1 MAEDN
6 LDLEVTGFETLRAQ
20 IKEATIQMQMLA
32 AAGKTGSEEFTAA
45 ANKVAD
51 LKDQLDDANDAVS
64 ALTGA
69 GKIQAFGKGISA
81 IAGGFTAVQGAISLA
96 GGDAK
101 EFEKTMQKLQG
112 AMALSQGLSQ
122 LEDLGN
128 AFGNMKK
135 VAVGAF
141 NSIKTAIGAS
151 GIGLLVV
158 ALGTIYAYWDDI
170 KAAVSGVSS
179 EQETLNQQSAENLA
193 IQTENLAAVD
203 AQENILKLQGKSEE
217 EIYDLKVKQY
227 DQTIEAAKVNL
238 VNMKATEE
246 AQIKA
251 AQRNKDILQGI
262 IRFISL
268 PITILLAQI
277 DLVGKALGQDFG
289 LEEKFSGGLAGMV
302 FDPEDVKK
310 EGDKTIKEAEKKL
323 TELENKRA
331 GLVVQHNE
339 KKKAERQK
347 ELDDRKQADQKENDL
362 QAQHLKN
369 LQKLRD
375 DEYVLAGTTE
385 EERARRQLE
394 VKQKEQDSELNILIK
409 GYTDKKKLTKEEQ
422 ESLATLNAE
431 YAQLQVTQQAETDAL
446 IQKQVDDAA
455 KKKAEADKKAAD
467 DAIAA
472 TKEEYDK
479 TKGYLDEYFK
489 SKETALLDAN
499 LSEKELAEATYK
511 LELENLE
518 AQKKAAEDYGQ
529 SVIDIDNQ
537 IAKVKKDN
545 RDKEK
550 AESAANLKEAF
561 DLTAQAAQA
570 ASDLS
575 QAAYAERLSN
585 VKKGSEEEKAILKE
599 QFETQKKF
607 QIGMAIINGAQSV
620 LAITSV
626 PDFTLGVASAIRIAL
641 VGITTAATI
650 AKISATQFEGGSSTG
665 SAPAAKSSG
674 GTYGSLQT
682 GGLLGG
688 PSHDLGGI
696 KTSMGEL
703 EGGEFVI
710 NRRATA
716 NFLPLLNQINASG
729 NTPGPQMAQQQQ
741 QPVIKTYVVASDMS
755 SQQEANAKLQ
765 ALSML

>member
-20 IKEATIQMQMLA
+20 IKEATIEFQKLQASGTATASEIAAAAAKVGALKDELA
-32 AAGKTGSEEFTAA
+32 DAADTASALGTAAGKFGAITKG
-45 ANKVAD
+45 
-51 LKDQLDDANDAVS
+51 LGAV
-64 ALTGA
+64 
-69 GKIQAFGKGISA
+69 
-81 IAGGFTAVQGAISLA
+81 AGGFSAIQGAIGLA
-96 GGDAK
+96 GSDAK
-101 EFEKTMQKLQG
+101 DFEKTMAKVQS

-122 LEDLGN
+122 LSELGD
-128 AFGNMKK
+128 AFSNMKK

-158 ALGTIYAYWDDI
+158 ALGAIYAYWDDI

-179 EQETLNQQSAENLA
+179 EQETLNKQSAENLA

-251 AQRNKDILQGI
+251 AQRNKDILQGV
-262 IRFISL
+262 IRFL
-268 PITILLAQI
+268 TAPLTMLLYTVDQ
-277 DLVGKALGQDFG
+277 VGKALGQDFG
-289 LEEKFSGGLAGMV
+289 LEEKFSGGLAKLV
-302 FDPEDVKK
+302 FDPEDTKK

-347 ELDDRKQADQKENDL
+347 ELDSQKEANKKEDDL

-375 DEYVLAGTTE
+375 EQYVLAGTTE

-394 VKQKEQDSELNILIK
+394 VKQKEQDAELNLLIK

-431 YAQLQVTQQAETDAL
+431 YAQLQITQQAETDAL
-446 IQKQVDDAA
+446 IKKQIDDAT
-455 KKKAEADKKAAD
+455 KKKAEADKKAAE

-472 TKEEYDK
+472 TKEEYEK

-489 SKETALLDAN
+489 AKETALLDAN

-511 LELENLE
+511 LELESLE

-529 SVIDIDNQ
+529 STIELDNQ
-537 IAKVKKDN
+537 IAKAKKAN

-550 AESAANLKEAF
+550 EETAANLKEAF

-607 QIGMAIINGAQSV
+607 QIGLAIINGAQSV

-650 AKISATQFEGGSSTG
+650 AKISATQFDGGSSTG
-665 SAPAAKSSG
+665 SAPAAKPAGS
-674 GTYGSLQT
+674 TYAQ

-703 EGGEFVI
+703 EGGEFMV

>member
-1 MAEDN
+1 
-6 LDLEVTGFETLRAQ
+6 
-20 IKEATIQMQMLA
+20 
-32 AAGKTGSEEFTAA
+32 
-45 ANKVAD
+45 
-51 LKDQLDDANDAVS
+51 
-64 ALTGA
+64 
-69 GKIQAFGKGISA
+69 
-81 IAGGFTAVQGAISLA
+81 
-96 GGDAK
+96 
-101 EFEKTMQKLQG
+101 
-112 AMALSQGLSQ
+112 
-122 LEDLGN
+122 
-128 AFGNMKK
+128 MKK

-158 ALGTIYAYWDDI
+158 ALGAIYAYWDDI

-179 EQETLNQQSAENLA
+179 EQETLNKQSAENLA
-193 IQTENLAAVD
+193 LQTENLAAVD

-251 AQRNKDILQGI
+251 AQRNKDILQGV
-262 IRFISL
+262 IRFLTL
-268 PITILLAQI
+268 PLTLLLNTIDQ
-277 DLVGKALGQDFG
+277 VGKALGQDFG

-302 FDPEDVKK
+302 FDPEETKK

-347 ELDDRKQADQKENDL
+347 NIDDQKEADKKEDDL
-362 QAQHLKN
+362 QKDHLKN
-369 LQKLRD
+369 LQKLK
-375 DEYVLAGTTE
+375 DEQYVLEGATE

-394 VKQKEQDSELNILIK
+394 VKQKEQDEELNALIK

-422 ESLATLNAE
+422 ESLDALKAE
-431 YAQLQVTQQAETDAL
+431 YAQLQITQQNQTDAL
-446 IQKQVDDAA
+446 IQKQIEDAA
-455 KKKAEADKKAAD
+455 KKKAETDKKAAE

-472 TKEEYDK
+472 VKDEYEK
-479 TKGYLDEYFK
+479 TKGYTDEYFK
-489 SKETALLDAN
+489 AKETALIDSN
-499 LSEKELAEATYK
+499 LSERELADATYK
-511 LELENLE
+511 LELEKLE
-518 AQKKAAEDYGQ
+518 KQKKDAEDYKQ
-529 SVIDIDNQ
+529 STVDIDNQ
-537 IAKVKKDN
+537 IAKVKKAN
-545 RDKEK
+545 RDRER
-550 AESAANLKEAF
+550 EETAANLKEAF

-570 ASDLS
+570 AQDLS
-575 QAAYAERLSN
+575 EAAYAQKLKN

-641 VGITTAATI
+641 VGVTTAATI
-650 AKISATQFEGGSSTG
+650 AKIAATQFDSG
-665 SAPAAKSSG
+665 SASGGKSSSAG
-674 GTYGSLQT
+674 STYAQ

-688 PSHDLGGI
+688 PSHDMGGI

-703 EGGEFVI
+703 EGGEFMV

-729 NTPGPQMAQQQQ
+729 NTPGPEISQQQ
-741 QPVIKTYVVASDMS
+741 QPIIKTYVVASDMS
-755 SQQEANAKLQ
+755 SQQEANAKLE
-765 ALSML
+765 ALSRL

>member
-20 IKEATIQMQMLA
+20 IKEATIEMQKLA
-32 AAGKTGSEEFTAA
+32 AAGKASTDEYTRAAAKVGALKDELGDAGDTAA
-45 ANKVAD
+45 A
-51 LKDQLDDANDAVS
+51 LG
-64 ALTGA
+64 TTA
-69 GKIQAFGKGISA
+69 GKFGAVTKALSSV
-81 IAGGFTAVQGAISLA
+81 AGGFTAIQGAIGLA

-101 EFEKTMQKLQG
+101 NFEKTMQKVQS
-112 AMALSQGLSQ
+112 AMALSTGLTQ
-122 LEDLGN
+122 LSEMGDSFKN
-128 AFGNMKK
+128 
-135 VAVGAF
+135 VGKIATKAL
-141 NSIKTAIGAS
+141 NSIKTGVAAT
-151 GIGLLVV
+151 GIGLLLV
-158 ALGTIYAYWDDI
+158 ALAAIYAYWDDI
-170 KAAVSGVSS
+170 MAAVSGVSVEQKNLNKAS
-179 EQETLNQQSAENLA
+179 EENLV
-193 IQTENLAAVD
+193 IQTENLAAID

-227 DQTIEAAKVNL
+227 DQTIEAARVNL

-246 AQIKA
+246 AQINA
-251 AQRNKDILQGI
+251 AQRNKDILQGV
-262 IRFISL
+262 IRFLFLPLSL
-268 PITILLAQI
+268 LLSTIDQ
-277 DLVGKALGQDFG
+277 VGKALGQDFG
-289 LEEKFSGGLAGMV
+289 LEEKFSGGLASMV
-302 FDPEDVKK
+302 FDPADVKK

-339 KKKAERQK
+339 KKKAEGQK
-347 ELDDRKQADQKENDL
+347 AIDDRKQADQKENDL

-375 DEYVLAGTTE
+375 EEYVLAGTTE
-385 EERARRQLE
+385 EERAKRQLE
-394 VKQKEQDSELNILIK
+394 VKQKEQDAELNILIK
-409 GYTDKKKLTKEEQ
+409 GYTDKKNLTKEEQ
-422 ESLATLNAE
+422 ESLAALNEE
-431 YAQLQVTQQAETDAL
+431 YAQLQITQQAETDAL
-446 IQKQVDDAA
+446 IKKQTDDAA
-455 KKKAEADKKAAD
+455 KKKAEADKKAAE

-472 TKEEYDK
+472 TKEEYEK

-489 SKETALLDAN
+489 AKETALLDAN
-499 LSEKELAEATYK
+499 LSEKELADATFK
-511 LELENLE
+511 LELEKLE

-529 SVIDIDNQ
+529 STVDIDNQ
-537 IAKVKKDN
+537 IAKAKKDN

-550 AESAANLKEAF
+550 EETVNNLKEAF
-561 DLTAQAAQA
+561 DLAAQAGQA

-575 QAAYAERLSN
+575 QAAYAQKLKN

-626 PDFTLGVASAIRIAL
+626 PDFTLGVATAIRIAL

-650 AKISATQFEGGSSTG
+650 AKISATQFDDGGSKSTTAKPAG
-665 SAPAAKSSG
+665 S
-674 GTYGSLQT
+674 TYAQ

-696 KTSMGEL
+696 QTSMGEF
-703 EGGEFVI
+703 EGGEFMV

-729 NTPGPQMAQQQQ
+729 NTPGPEMSQQQQ

>member
-20 IKEATIQMQMLA
+20 IKEATIEFQKLQASGTATASEIAAAAAKVGALKDELA
-32 AAGKTGSEEFTAA
+32 DAADTASALGTAAGKFGAITKGLS
-45 ANKVAD
+45 
-51 LKDQLDDANDAVS
+51 AV
-64 ALTGA
+64 
-69 GKIQAFGKGISA
+69 
-81 IAGGFTAVQGAISLA
+81 AGGFTAIQGAIGLA

-101 EFEKTMQKLQG
+101 DFEKTMAKVQS

-122 LEDLGN
+122 LSELGD
-128 AFGNMKK
+128 AFSNMKK

-158 ALGTIYAYWDDI
+158 ALGAIYAYWDDI

-179 EQETLNQQSAENLA
+179 EQETLNKQSAENLA

-251 AQRNKDILQGI
+251 AQRNKDILQGV
-262 IRFISL
+262 IRFL
-268 PITILLAQI
+268 TAPLTMLLYTVDQ
-277 DLVGKALGQDFG
+277 VGKALGQDFG
-289 LEEKFSGGLAGMV
+289 LEEKFSGGLAKLV
-302 FDPEDVKK
+302 FDPEDTKK

-347 ELDDRKQADQKENDL
+347 ELDSQKEANKKEDDL

-375 DEYVLAGTTE
+375 EQYVLAGTTE

-394 VKQKEQDSELNILIK
+394 VKQKEQDAELNLLIK

-431 YAQLQVTQQAETDAL
+431 YAQLQITQQAETDAL
-446 IQKQVDDAA
+446 IKKQIDDAT
-455 KKKAEADKKAAD
+455 KKKAEADKKAAE

-472 TKEEYDK
+472 TKEEYEK

-489 SKETALLDAN
+489 AKETALLDAN

-511 LELENLE
+511 LELESLE

-529 SVIDIDNQ
+529 STIELDNQ
-537 IAKVKKDN
+537 IAKAKKAN

-550 AESAANLKEAF
+550 EETAANLKEAF

-607 QIGMAIINGAQSV
+607 QIGLAIINGAQSV

-650 AKISATQFEGGSSTG
+650 AKISATQFDGGSSTG
-665 SAPAAKSSG
+665 SAPAAKPAGS
-674 GTYGSLQT
+674 TYAQ

-703 EGGEFVI
+703 EGGEFMV